1 MTKKMRALAK
11 LHSIEGL
18 WLQSVPVPENGP
30 NDVLIR
36 VRRTEI
42 FGTNVHIWNWNEW
55 AWKTLPLPLIT
66 GHEFA
71 GEIVEIG
78 RKVQVLSLG
87 QRCSGEGHL
96 IGTQSRRSRAG
107 RFHLDP
113 ATRGIGVNAPGLH
126 QHVTVTANI
135 VSYFRSL
142 FANSCRLDGHCRCLI
157 NHIPPAFLVLNSF
170 HFLCQIET
178 LKLQN
183 SCCLA
188 KCSPLS
194 VDQHRRF
201 FVET

>member
-1 MTKKMRALAK
+1 MASARFICGTQDFHCHLERRLASFPDK
-11 LHSIEGL
+11 DDSLLFAACFDATTGL
-18 WLQSVPVPENGP
+18 FE
-30 NDVLIR
+30 
-36 VRRTEI
+36 
-42 FGTNVHIWNWNEW
+42 
-55 AWKTLPLPLIT
+55 PL
-66 GHEFA
+66 
-71 GEIVEIG
+71 
-78 RKVQVLSLG
+78 LG
-87 QRCSGEGHL
+87 QRCSGAGHL
-96 IGTQSRRSRAG
+96 IGTQSRRSRVG
-107 RFHLDP
+107 RFNLDP

-157 NHIPPAFLVLNSF
+157 NHIPPAFLVLSSF

-188 KCSPLS
+188 KCSPPS